1 MTFWLITSS
10 PAEGEGRTLEG
21 NCSRWRVRASC
32 VITFALVSM
41 ACSVWQ
47 ISEVVNMKLLHVV
60 KQKFDSGPPDLDK
73 LVQIQPKPKWVLY
86 KTRFFSEKNEV
97 FLNVPTIFTVFEAH
111 CILLYYILLYY
122 SPVYFH
128 YTIYIFVCLLMRVSI
143 YLSPLCLFDV
153 SS

>member
-1 MTFWLITSS
+1 MGSLQNPVFL
-10 PAEGEGRTLEG
+10 
-21 NCSRWRVRASC
+21 
-32 VITFALVSM
+32 
-41 ACSVWQ
+41 
-47 ISEVVNMKLLHVV
+47 
-60 KQKFDSGPPDLDK
+60 
-73 LVQIQPKPKWVLY
+73 
-86 KTRFFSEKNEV
+86 EKNEV

-111 CILLYYILLYY
+111 GILLYYILLYY